1 MHAAC
6 TTSPP
11 AAAKTPA
18 CTPVPTTPQAK
29 AAYWQTLT
37 VVSQTISETARL
49 EGWSS
54 ANDPSQGVVP
64 GVCYNDQAGNG
75 TVGYGHEYLPGY
87 SCAQLAAIRYPRYET
102 YLKDPLHQNGPRAL
116 ALLQK
121 DIVTNAT
128 APITQYV
135 TKELTTQQFN
145 ALIPWVF
152 NIGAKPAKGFPASAA
167 LAAINACQWVSVPG
181 DFTHYDHVTI
191 NGVLKTSCGL
201 YARDRVSGHYWHQG
215 TWAPRSTFTSSCP
228 AGSVP

>member
-1 MHAAC
+1 MGVENVKDGLR
-6 TTSPP
+6 P
-11 AAAKTPA
+11 
-18 CTPVPTTPQAK
+18 K
-29 AAYWQTLT
+29 ARGRLGRSVALT
-37 VVSQTISETARL
+37 EGQRTI
-49 EGWSS
+49 
-54 ANDPSQGVVP
+54 D
-64 GVCYNDQAGNG
+64 
-75 TVGYGHEYLPGY
+75 
-87 SCAQLAAIRYPRYET
+87 
-102 YLKDPLHQNGPRAL
+102 
-116 ALLQK
+116 
-121 DIVTNAT
+121 
-128 APITQYV
+128 V